1 MNIKLSQFE
10 KKSFNKFN
18 LLCGKVEGRKLDN
31 AQIKAIINEEENN
44 LVIAGAGTGKTTTIV
59 GKIKYLVKVK
69 KVDPSNILVL
79 SFTNKSASEMKERIE
94 KEIGKRV
101 DAYTFHKL
109 GLLIVKSVK
118 ENINI
123 YSEGLTGF
131 IVSTLNKLVNDY
143 EYLSKLVNFAYS
155 NSDNLFSLKGEKV
168 NYKEEKDVCNFLY
181 FNGIVYN
188 YDNISSE
195 FYLYEY
201 DRYIRFSKKKRK
213 RIENIIYICESDDV
227 IYKLDSELKRIG
239 ISYKGVN
246 YNDIWKMLNR
256 DENLLFKVSSYFETI
271 INLIKS
277 NQYNIDD
284 LYDGISSY
292 LVRPLYLEYER
303 FLKENN
309 VVDFNDMIN
318 EATRLVKE
326 NLFVHNY
333 DYVIVDEYQDISK
346 ARFNLLKALR
356 KQKNYNLFCV
366 GDDFQSIYRFS
377 GSDISLIT
385 HFDRYWGKTNVS
397 RIQNTYRF
405 SDKLAKISGNFVMK
419 NSNQIRKNI
428 KGFESTENPIQVI
441 SYDEVVTT
449 LNSLPNFSTVYML
462 GRYNKDIDVLRKCEG
477 LTVLYDSYN
486 KKESVIC
493 DKRIDLNIEF
503 LTVHKSKGLQADYT
517 FVINN
522 KNSEMG
528 FPSKIIDDE
537 FTKSLLDF
545 SDDYSYA
552 EERRLFYVALT
563 RCKIKCFLVIEEG
576 NESVFIDEINTIIR
590 KV

>member
-1 MNIKLSQFE
+1 MKFLQFE
-10 KKSFNKFN
+10 SEQVSKFN
-18 LLCGKVEGRKLDN
+18 LLCGEVEGRILDN

-44 LVIAGAGTGKTTTIV
+44 LVIAGAGSGKTTTIV

-69 KVDPSNILVL
+69 KVDPSNILIL

-201 DRYIRFSKKKRK
+201 GRYIRFSKKKRK
-213 RIENIIYICESDDV
+213 RIGNIIYICESDDV
-227 IYKLDSELKRIG
+227 IYKLDSELKRNG

-246 YNDIWKMLNR
+246 YNDIWRMLNR

-284 LYDGISSY
+284 LYEGISSY

-326 NLFVHNY
+326 NLFIHNY

-385 HFDRYWGKTNVS
+385 HFDSYWGKTNVS
-397 RIQNTYRF
+397 RIENTYRF

-441 SYDEVVTT
+441 SYNEVVNT
-449 LNSLPNFSTVYML
+449 LNSLPNFSTVYIL
-462 GRYNKDIDVLRKCEG
+462 GRYNKDIDILRG
-477 LTVLYDSYN
+477 YYDLSVLYDSYN
-486 KKESVIC
+486 KSVSIIY

-537 FTKSLLDF
+537 FTKSLLDY
-545 SDDYSYA
+545 SDDYPYA

-563 RCKIKCFLVIEEG
+563 RCKIKCFLVTVKG
-576 NESVFIDEINTIIR
+576 CESTFIDEINTIIR

>member
-1 MNIKLSQFE
+1 MKFLQFE
-10 KKSFNKFN
+10 SEQFSKFN
-18 LLCGKVEGRKLDN
+18 LLCGEVEGRILDN
-31 AQIKAIINEEENN
+31 AQIKAIINENENN

-59 GKIKYLVKVK
+59 GKIKYLVNNG
-69 KVDPSNILVL
+69 VDSSNILVL

-143 EYLSKLVNFAYS
+143 EYLSKLINFAYS

-168 NYKEEKDVCNFLY
+168 NFKEEKDMCNFLY

-213 RIENIIYICESDDV
+213 RIGNIIYICESDDV
-227 IYKLDSELKRIG
+227 IYKLDSELKRNG

-246 YNDIWKMLNR
+246 YNDIWRMLNR

-284 LYDGISSY
+284 LYEGISSY

-397 RIQNTYRF
+397 RIENTYRF

-441 SYDEVVTT
+441 SYDEIVTT

-522 KNSEMG
+522 KDSEMG

-537 FTKSLLDF
+537 FTKSLLDY
-545 SDDYSYA
+545 SDDYPYA

-576 NESVFIDEINTIIR
+576 NESVFIDEISTMIR

>member
-1 MNIKLSQFE
+1 MKFLQFE
-10 KKSFNKFN
+10 SEQVSKFN
-18 LLCGKVEGRKLDN
+18 LLCGEVEGRILDN
-31 AQIKAIINEEENN
+31 AQIKAIINENENN

-59 GKIKYLVKVK
+59 GKIKYLVNNG
-69 KVDPSNILVL
+69 VDSSNILVL

-143 EYLSKLVNFAYS
+143 EYLSKLINFAYS

-168 NYKEEKDVCNFLY
+168 NFKEEKDMCNFLY

-213 RIENIIYICESDDV
+213 RIGNIIYICESDDV
-227 IYKLDSELKRIG
+227 IYKLDSELKRNG

-246 YNDIWKMLNR
+246 YNDIWRMLNR

-284 LYDGISSY
+284 LYEGISSY

-397 RIQNTYRF
+397 RIENTYRF

-441 SYDEVVTT
+441 SYNEVINT

-462 GRYNKDIDVLRKCEG
+462 GRYNKDIDILRG
-477 LTVLYDSYN
+477 YYDLSVLYDSYN
-486 KKESVIC
+486 KSVSIIY

-522 KNSEMG
+522 KDSEMG

-537 FTKSLLDF
+537 FTKSLLDY
-545 SDDYSYA
+545 SDDYPYA

-563 RCKIKCFLVIEEG
+563 RCKIKCFLVTVKG
-576 NESVFIDEINTIIR
+576 CESTFIDEINTIIR

>member
-1 MNIKLSQFE
+1 MKFLQFE
-10 KKSFNKFN
+10 SEQFSKFN
-18 LLCGKVEGRKLDN
+18 LLCSEVEGRILDK
-31 AQIKAIINEEENN
+31 AQIKAIINENENN

-59 GKIKYLVKVK
+59 GKIKYLVNNG
-69 KVDPSNILVL
+69 VDSSNILVL

-101 DAYTFHKL
+101 DACTFHKL

-168 NYKEEKDVCNFLY
+168 NFKEEKDICNFLY

-213 RIENIIYICESDDV
+213 RIGKIIYICESDDV
-227 IYKLDSELKRIG
+227 IYKLDNELKRIG
-239 ISYKGVN
+239 FSYKGVN
-246 YNDIWKMLNR
+246 YNDIWRMLNR

-284 LYDGISSY
+284 LYEGIPSY

-397 RIQNTYRF
+397 RIENTYRF

-441 SYDEVVTT
+441 SYDEVVNI

-462 GRYNKDIDVLRKCEG
+462 GRYNKDIDILREYYD
-477 LTVLYDSYN
+477 LSVLYDSYN
-486 KKESVIC
+486 KSVSIIY

-517 FVINN
+517 FIINN
-522 KNSEMG
+522 KDSEMG

-537 FTKSLLDF
+537 FTKSLLDY
-545 SDDYSYA
+545 SDDYPYA

-563 RCKIKCFLVIEEG
+563 RCKIKCFLVTVKG
-576 NESVFIDEINTIIR
+576 CESTFIDEINTIIR

>member
-1 MNIKLSQFE
+1 MKFLQFE
-10 KKSFNKFN
+10 SEQVSKFN
-18 LLCGKVEGRKLDN
+18 LLCGEVEGRILDK
-31 AQIKAIINEEENN
+31 AQIKAIINENENN

-59 GKIKYLVKVK
+59 GKIKYLVNNG
-69 KVDPSNILVL
+69 VDSSNILVL

-101 DAYTFHKL
+101 DACTFHKL

-168 NYKEEKDVCNFLY
+168 NFKEEKDICNFLY

-213 RIENIIYICESDDV
+213 RIGKIIYICESDDV
-227 IYKLDSELKRIG
+227 IYKLDNELKRIG
-239 ISYKGVN
+239 FSYKGVN
-246 YNDIWKMLNR
+246 YNDIWRMLNR

-284 LYDGISSY
+284 LYEGIPSY

-397 RIQNTYRF
+397 RIENTYRF

-441 SYDEVVTT
+441 SYDEVVNI

-462 GRYNKDIDVLRKCEG
+462 GRYNKDIDILREYYD
-477 LTVLYDSYN
+477 LSVLYDSYN
-486 KKESVIC
+486 KSVSIIY

-522 KNSEMG
+522 KDSEMG

-537 FTKSLLDF
+537 FTKSLLDY
-545 SDDYSYA
+545 SDDYPYA

-563 RCKIKCFLVIEEG
+563 RCKIKCFLVTVKG
-576 NESVFIDEINTIIR
+576 CESTFIDEINTIIR

>member
-1 MNIKLSQFE
+1 MKFLQFE
-10 KKSFNKFN
+10 SEQFSKFN
-18 LLCGKVEGRKLDN
+18 LLCGEVEGRILDK
-31 AQIKAIINEEENN
+31 AQIKAIINENENN

-59 GKIKYLVKVK
+59 GKIKYLVNNG
-69 KVDPSNILVL
+69 VDSSNILVL

-131 IVSTLNKLVNDY
+131 IVSTLNKLVYDY

-168 NYKEEKDVCNFLY
+168 NFKKEKDICNFLY

-213 RIENIIYICESDDV
+213 RIGNIIYICESDDV

-246 YNDIWKMLNR
+246 YNDIWRMLNR

-284 LYDGISSY
+284 LYEGI
-292 LVRPLYLEYER
+292 
-303 FLKENN
+303 
-309 VVDFNDMIN
+309 
-318 EATRLVKE
+318 
-326 NLFVHNY
+326 
-333 DYVIVDEYQDISK
+333 
-346 ARFNLLKALR
+346 
-356 KQKNYNLFCV
+356 
-366 GDDFQSIYRFS
+366 
-377 GSDISLIT
+377 
-385 HFDRYWGKTNVS
+385 
-397 RIQNTYRF
+397 
-405 SDKLAKISGNFVMK
+405 
-419 NSNQIRKNI
+419 
-428 KGFESTENPIQVI
+428 
-441 SYDEVVTT
+441 
-449 LNSLPNFSTVYML
+449 
-462 GRYNKDIDVLRKCEG
+462 
-477 LTVLYDSYN
+477 
-486 KKESVIC
+486 
-493 DKRIDLNIEF
+493 
-503 LTVHKSKGLQADYT
+503 
-517 FVINN
+517 
-522 KNSEMG
+522 
-528 FPSKIIDDE
+528 PS
-537 FTKSLLDF
+537 
-545 SDDYSYA
+545 
-552 EERRLFYVALT
+552 
-563 RCKIKCFLVIEEG
+563 
-576 NESVFIDEINTIIR
+576 
-590 KV
+590 

>member
-10 KKSFNKFN
+10 KESFNKFN

-31 AQIKAIINEEENN
+31 AQIKAIINENENN

-59 GKIKYLVKVK
+59 GKIKYLVNNG
-69 KVDPSNILVL
+69 VDSSNILVL

-143 EYLSKLVNFAYS
+143 EY
-155 NSDNLFSLKGEKV
+155 G
-168 NYKEEKDVCNFLY
+168 
-181 FNGIVYN
+181 
-188 YDNISSE
+188 
-195 FYLYEY
+195 
-201 DRYIRFSKKKRK
+201 RYIRFSKKKRK
-213 RIENIIYICESDDV
+213 RIENIIYISESDDV

-246 YNDIWKMLNR
+246 YNDIWRMLNR

-277 NQYNIDD
+277 NQYNIGD

-545 SDDYSYA
+545 SDDYPYA
-552 EERRLFYVALT
+552 EERRMFYVALT

>member
-1 MNIKLSQFE
+1 MKFLQFE
-10 KKSFNKFN
+10 SEQVSKFN
-18 LLCGKVEGRKLDN
+18 LLCGEVEGRILDK
-31 AQIKAIINEEENN
+31 AQIKAIINENENN

-59 GKIKYLVKVK
+59 GKIKYLVNNG
-69 KVDPSNILVL
+69 VDSSNILVL

-101 DAYTFHKL
+101 DACTSHKL

-168 NYKEEKDVCNFLY
+168 NFKEEKDICNFLY

-213 RIENIIYICESDDV
+213 RIGKIIYICESDDV
-227 IYKLDSELKRIG
+227 IYKLDNELKRIG
-239 ISYKGVN
+239 FSYKGVN

-284 LYDGISSY
+284 LYEGIPSY

-397 RIQNTYRF
+397 RIENTYRF

-441 SYDEVVTT
+441 SYDEVVNT

-462 GRYNKDIDVLRKCEG
+462 GRYNKDIDILREYYD
-477 LTVLYDSYN
+477 LSVLYDSYN
-486 KKESVIC
+486 KSVSIIY

-517 FVINN
+517 FIINN
-522 KNSEMG
+522 KDSEMG

-537 FTKSLLDF
+537 FTKSLLDY
-545 SDDYSYA
+545 SDDYPYA

-563 RCKIKCFLVIEEG
+563 RCKIKCFLVTVKG
-576 NESVFIDEINTIIR
+576 CESTFIDEINTIIR

>member
-10 KKSFNKFN
+10 KESFNKFN

-31 AQIKAIINEEENN
+31 AQIKAIINENENN

-59 GKIKYLVKVK
+59 GKIKYLVNNG
-69 KVDPSNILVL
+69 VDSSNILVL

-168 NYKEEKDVCNFLY
+168 NFKEEKDMCNFLY

-213 RIENIIYICESDDV
+213 RIGKIIYICESDDV

-246 YNDIWKMLNR
+246 YNDIWRMLNR

-292 LVRPLYLEYER
+292 LVRPLYMEYEK
-303 FLKENN
+303 FLRENN

-318 EATRLVKE
+318 EATRLVKD

-397 RIQNTYRF
+397 RIHNTYRF

-477 LTVLYDSYN
+477 VTVLYDSYN

-522 KNSEMG
+522 KDSEMG

-545 SDDYSYA
+545 SDDYPYA

-563 RCKIKCFLVIEEG
+563 RCKIKCFLVTVKG
-576 NESVFIDEINTIIR
+576 CESTFIDEINTMIR

>member
-1 MNIKLSQFE
+1 MKFLQFE
-10 KKSFNKFN
+10 SEQVSKFN
-18 LLCGKVEGRKLDN
+18 LLCGEVEGRILDK
-31 AQIKAIINEEENN
+31 AQIKAIINENENN

-59 GKIKYLVKVK
+59 GKIKYLVNNG
-69 KVDPSNILVL
+69 VDSSNILVL

-101 DAYTFHKL
+101 DACTFHKL

-168 NYKEEKDVCNFLY
+168 NFKEEKDICNFLY

-213 RIENIIYICESDDV
+213 RIGKIIYICESDDV
-227 IYKLDSELKRIG
+227 IYKLDNELKRIG
-239 ISYKGVN
+239 FSYKGVN

-284 LYDGISSY
+284 LYEGIPSY

-397 RIQNTYRF
+397 RIENTYRF

-441 SYDEVVTT
+441 SYDEVVNT

-462 GRYNKDIDVLRKCEG
+462 GRYNKDIDILREYYD
-477 LTVLYDSYN
+477 LSVLYDSYN
-486 KKESVIC
+486 KSVSIIY

-517 FVINN
+517 FIINN
-522 KNSEMG
+522 KDSEMG

-537 FTKSLLDF
+537 FTKSLLDY
-545 SDDYSYA
+545 SDDYPYA

-563 RCKIKCFLVIEEG
+563 RCKIKCFLVTVKG
-576 NESVFIDEINTIIR
+576 CESTFIDEINTIIR

>member
-1 MNIKLSQFE
+1 MKFLQFE
-10 KKSFNKFN
+10 SEQVSKFN
-18 LLCGKVEGRKLDN
+18 LLCGEVEGRNLDN
-31 AQIKAIINEEENN
+31 AQIKAIINENENN

-59 GKIKYLVKVK
+59 GKIKYLVNNG
-69 KVDPSNILVL
+69 VDSSNILVL

-143 EYLSKLVNFAYS
+143 EYLSKLINFAYS

-168 NYKEEKDVCNFLY
+168 NFKEEKDMCNFLY

-213 RIENIIYICESDDV
+213 RIGNIIYICESDDV
-227 IYKLDSELKRIG
+227 IYKLDSELKRNG

-246 YNDIWKMLNR
+246 YNDIWRMLNR

-284 LYDGISSY
+284 LYEGISSY

-397 RIQNTYRF
+397 RIENTYRF

-441 SYDEVVTT
+441 SYNEVITT

-462 GRYNKDIDVLRKCEG
+462 GRYNKDIDILRG
-477 LTVLYDSYN
+477 YYDLSVLYDSYN
-486 KKESVIC
+486 KSVSIIY

-522 KNSEMG
+522 KDSEMG

-537 FTKSLLDF
+537 FTKSLLDY
-545 SDDYSYA
+545 SDDYPYA